1 MTSSFAAGRL
11 MTIRAIA
18 TIRRALPWVFAAAL
32 LLTSA
37 VSLARPLAAQDTAV
51 YPGGRPAAWAVRWRA
66 GLAFALPLTKP
77 RMNKINTHPTAAP
90 GLSGAPQMRQLSLG
104 LFPTAP
110 GRVPAAAPP
119 QMTAQMTAQI
129 APQARAPQFLRQAV
143 RAGDSQRS
151 LQMRAT
157 ATDKR

>member
-1 MTSSFAAGRL
+1 
-11 MTIRAIA
+11 
-18 TIRRALPWVFAAAL
+18 
-32 LLTSA
+32 
-37 VSLARPLAAQDTAV
+37 
-51 YPGGRPAAWAVRWRA
+51 
-66 GLAFALPLTKP
+66 
-77 RMNKINTHPTAAP
+77 MNKINTRPTAAP

-119 QMTAQMTAQI
+119 QMTAQI